1 MDEPYKI
8 HLPAYDGPLDLLL
21 DLIRKQQ
28 IDIYDIPIAHITQQ
42 YLDHVRMMKEL
53 DISVAGEFLLMAAT
67 LIYIKSK
74 MLLPADP
81 LVGVGESEDPRME
94 LVPRLLEHEKFKNAA
109 QMLHQKELVE
119 GSTWSRPGVRDLAVS
134 GEGSEIQVTLFE
146 LVTNFRK
153 VLDRAMAK
161 NLMDIER
168 DEMTV
173 SQVIGRLRMLF
184 EQSRGVINLSEIFAA
199 YRSRRSV
206 IVAFLAILEMVY
218 FRAIVLT
225 QKERFG
231 EIVLRRHDDF
241 EKVMVNL
248 DQWIGAESMGARAS
262 V

>member
-1 MDEPYKI
+1 
-8 HLPAYDGPLDLLL
+8 
-21 DLIRKQQ
+21 
-28 IDIYDIPIAHITQQ
+28 
-42 YLDHVRMMKEL
+42 
-53 DISVAGEFLLMAAT
+53 
-67 LIYIKSK
+67 
-74 MLLPADP
+74 
-81 LVGVGESEDPRME
+81 
-94 LVPRLLEHEKFKNAA
+94 
-109 QMLHQKELVE
+109 
-119 GSTWSRPGVRDLAVS
+119 
-134 GEGSEIQVTLFE
+134 
-146 LVTNFRK
+146 
-153 VLDRAMAK
+153 MAK
-161 NLMDIER
+161 NLMEIER

-173 SQVIGRLRMLF
+173 SQVIGKLRMLF

-248 DQWIGAESMGARAS
+248 DQWIGAESIAARAS